1 MKDHHID
8 NIFILAA
15 IIGIVFLA
23 FVYRKRYMAMRITRA
38 RDKEKENSVSAT
50 AIADVCS
57 EFILFADIF
66 RGIYEPMYKA
76 SKGMISH
83 ERIKNTFLEW
93 NIRIESINKRYERIR
108 SWLMAITE
116 GIDSL
121 SKEELQGRALQIMDM
136 IGQCGIRRDN
146 RTELIC
152 DEETGRYYDTHN
164 GSTMKCGKQLR
175 VESPSWYINSTPV
188 RIIEKGFCETI

>member
-1 MKDHHID
+1 MKDHNID
-8 NIFILAA
+8 DIFIFVA

-23 FVYRKRYMAMRITRA
+23 FVYRKRYMAMRSTRA
-38 RDKEKENSVSAT
+38 HDKEKENDVNAI

-93 NIRIESINKRYERIR
+93 NIRIESINKRYERLR
-108 SWLMAITE
+108 CWLTAITE
-116 GIDSL
+116 GIENL
-121 SKEELQGRALQIMDM
+121 SMEELQGRALQIMDM

-152 DEETGRYYDTHN
+152 DEDTGMYYDTHN
-164 GSTMKCGKQLR
+164 ESIMKCGKRLR

-188 RIIEKGFCETI
+188 RIIEKGYCETI